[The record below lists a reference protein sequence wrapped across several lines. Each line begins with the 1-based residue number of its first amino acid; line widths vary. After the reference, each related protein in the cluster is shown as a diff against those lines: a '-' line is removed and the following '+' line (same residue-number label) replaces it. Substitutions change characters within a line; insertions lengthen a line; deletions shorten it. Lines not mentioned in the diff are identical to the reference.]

1 MNMKTLV
8 IVSHPNV
15 QDSTTQSFLKKSAVF
30 EEVTWHHLENEYTYT
45 TIDCAKERS
54 LLLQHDRIILQFP
67 LYWYSAPAMLKQWLD
82 VVLSERL
89 SLRGKEFGLVV
100 TIGVKEKEY
109 QAGGSEQFTL
119 SELLRPFQAVAQHF
133 QMIFLPVFTISKFS
147 YMTEE
152 AYKKLLIDYR
162 QYLSI
167 DFPETFAKKET
178 WFLDRLN
185 ELKENTSD
193 PERLVL
199 LEEVSRSL
207 IYNQETLEE
216 LVWTLEEMK

>member
-1 MNMKTLV
+1 MKTLI

-15 QDSTTQSFLKKSAVF
+15 QDSTTQSFLKKSAAL
-30 EEVTWHHLENEYTYT
+30 EEVTWHHLENNYTYT
-45 TIDCAKERS
+45 TIDSVKERN
-54 LLLQHDRIILQFP
+54 LLVQHDRIILQFP
-67 LYWYSAPAMLKQWLD
+67 LYWYSAPAMLKQWMD
-82 VVLSERL
+82 VVLSEKL

-100 TIGVKEKEY
+100 TIGVKEKAY

-119 SELLRPFQAVAQHF
+119 SELLRPFQAIARHF

-162 QYLSI
+162 QYVSI
-167 DFPETFAKKET
+167 DFPETFAKKEA

-185 ELKENTSD
+185 EVKEKASQ
-193 PERLVL
+193 PEHLVL
-199 LEEVSRSL
+199 LEEISRSFTH
-207 IYNQETLEE
+207 NQETLEE